1 MTRTIGIDLGTTY
14 SAVATSLDGVAEILP
29 NRDGDR
35 LTPSVV
41 AFEGGQPLVGK
52 EARNLSTSMPED
64 YVEFVKRKMGE
75 SGPEYIDENGKEYGP
90 EQISALLLRRLADDA
105 AAILGEDVRDA
116 VITVPAYF
124 DDGRRMAT
132 RDAAEI
138 AGLNPM
144 RLINEPTAAGIA
156 YGLDFR
162 KNGMFL
168 VYDLGGGTFD
178 ATLMKVENSDITVLA
193 TGGDRNLGGFDFDN
207 KIMTHVAAK
216 VLEQGGPPMLFDSG
230 GVEAELR
237 RQCEAAKR
245 RLSRATTTSVR
256 MTLEGKNYQV
266 PLSRATFEEITNGL
280 LTRTEITLEGVLDD
294 AEASWEQVDRVLL
307 IGGSTRMPMISDMIE
322 RLSGRKPDGG
332 INPDDAVALGAAM
345 YAESLALGES
355 NATEMAALTVRDVTS
370 HALGTPALDESG
382 NRVNTI
388 IIPRNAPVPCQRE
401 RVYTTVEDGQ
411 RVVNLD
417 VTEGDDTELDYVT
430 VLKGDNIPLPRGLRR
445 GTRLQVVMAY
455 DVDGV
460 IHAEVFLEAT
470 GVSLG
475 EVQLHRENNLT
486 REEVSNYRAQLAGVE
501 IL

>member
-105 AAILGEDVRDA
+105 AAVLGEDVRDA

-162 KNGMFL
+162 QNGMFL

-216 VLEQGGPPMLFDSG
+216 VMEQGGPAVLFDSG
-230 GVEAELR
+230 GIEAELR

-256 MTLEGKNYQV
+256 MTLEGQNYQV

-322 RLSGRKPDGG
+322 RLSGHKPDGG

-355 NATEMAALTVRDVTS
+355 SATEMAALTVRDVTS

-382 NRVNTI
+382 SRVNTI

-430 VLKGDNIPLPRGLRR
+430 VLKGENIPLPRGLRR

-460 IHAEVFLEAT
+460 IHAEVFLEST